1 MAGSLE
7 AFERHCTAVR
17 ARLERAGFVRPGPD
31 SLTWRINR
39 EVVVITAWGRAIL
52 LQLAHPAI
60 AAGVDNHSRFR
71 GSLGAG
77 LRRGRSTVRAMLSI
91 TFGDWDQM
99 VAAAAV
105 INSMHDQVRSHGREP
120 AGAAYSAHDPD
131 LQRWVHATLVESMP
145 LSYERLV
152 GPLTPGERDQYCA
165 EQAAITE
172 PLLGLPAGWLPRR
185 SSDLDAYLR
194 EMHASGRLVVTDAS
208 RALARAVLYPPRW
221 YIAWPAF
228 RATQL
233 LTIGSLPPS
242 IRQAFGF
249 EWRLRDERAF
259 ARWTTL
265 LRTSRRLLPSFAREW
280 PAARRMVQT
289 RTDITPSP
297 MPVAGIDR
305 GN

>member
-1 MAGSLE
+1 MGP
-7 AFERHCTAVR
+7 AFERHRAAVQ
-17 ARLERAGFVRPGPD
+17 ARLERSGVVRPGPD
-31 SLTWRINR
+31 SITWKISR

-60 AAGVDNHSRFR
+60 AAGVNDHSRFR
-71 GSLGAG
+71 GSLRSG

-91 TFGDWDQM
+91 TFGDRDQM
-99 VAAAAV
+99 VAAAAG
-105 INSMHDQVRSHGREP
+105 INAMHDQVRGDGGER

-165 EQAAITE
+165 EQAAIVE

-185 SSDLDAYLR
+185 STELDAYIR
-194 EMHASGRLVVTDAS
+194 EMHASGRLVVSDAS

-221 YIAWPAF
+221 YLAWPAF

-249 EWRLRDERAF
+249 EWRARDERAF

-265 LRTSRRLLPSFAREW
+265 VRTSRRLLPPFAREW
-280 PAARRMVQT
+280 PAARRMVEPD
-289 RTDITPSP
+289 RRGYELRSVE
-297 MPVAGIDR
+297 PVINR
-305 GN
+305 PPR